1 MIVGALI
8 SYMWVMSNYYYEP
21 QSPDL
26 IITDVNFAAEHA
38 GYFNL
43 TIMNPSHSPSAANIS
58 AIYFTV
64 EGDTSI
70 YNVTSTYPEQ
80 LPVVV
85 ERATSETIKCLS
97 NWGEFAGK
105 SITVYAVATNTA
117 GSSRTVK
124 TPFTKIELEANLD
137 PSIASRRFNIT
148 VMNDAASV
156 TNLTLIRVSVDQ
168 YSVDNLTVAL
178 PLNVAV
184 NDTVPIQCYY
194 SLEVLVDPV
203 IRVDTAEGYYA
214 EVQTNLTA
222 RVPLYI
228 TQVAFNETNTEEMK
242 VTMFSSAASST
253 SVNITSIGVTYD
265 NTTTYLNGSLT
276 NPPFVPDYVL
286 DPNETVTFT
295 HCLWNWTTIRDKE
308 ITVTISNRQEF
319 TPVSSTV
326 KTPQSVV
333 FRISGLDFNLT
344 DTGKFT
350 INVTNVHISTE
361 EINITQVKLNE
372 TSVAS
377 FESQTVGIGVEKQL
391 NCTFDWTSLKGT
403 NVNFTVI
410 TADGLNA
417 SEVISLPSIDL
428 RMPDILICDRTTSGI
443 PYVNVT
449 MSNTAFS
456 ARNANITNIV
466 FSVGNVTSTVDGT
479 LTNPLLAPNGYLLT
493 IGTSTAITC
502 PWNWTV
508 YPNQN
513 VTVSVETADGLTVS
527 ETYGIPT

>member
-1 MIVGALI
+1 
-8 SYMWVMSNYYYEP
+8 
-21 QSPDL
+21 
-26 IITDVNFAAEHA
+26 
-38 GYFNL
+38 
-43 TIMNPSHSPSAANIS
+43 
-58 AIYFTV
+58 
-64 EGDTSI
+64 
-70 YNVTSTYPEQ
+70 
-80 LPVVV
+80 
-85 ERATSETIKCLS
+85 
-97 NWGEFAGK
+97 
-105 SITVYAVATNTA
+105 
-117 GSSRTVK
+117 
-124 TPFTKIELEANLD
+124 
-137 PSIASRRFNIT
+137 
-148 VMNDAASV
+148 
-156 TNLTLIRVSVDQ
+156 
-168 YSVDNLTVAL
+168 
-178 PLNVAV
+178 
-184 NDTVPIQCYY
+184 
-194 SLEVLVDPV
+194 
-203 IRVDTAEGYYA
+203 
-214 EVQTNLTA
+214 
-222 RVPLYI
+222 
-228 TQVAFNETNTEEMK
+228 MK

-350 INVTNVHISTE
+350 INVTNVHISTK

-377 FESQTVGIGVEKQL
+377 FESQTVEIGVEKQL